1 MRQTRINS
9 RLLQIGTV
17 LGLATI
23 ILAGC
28 GSLTS
33 KLEKHDP
40 NDNRLGLKFA
50 DGTTHYSGMDT
61 LKSSLP
67 QYFEITDDTG
77 NVLYAIEKDQ
87 RKDNDVSANFMLQGV
102 EVTTTRKGI
111 VERNGKVDLDFIIT
125 VPKTLIDDRWQLRVY
140 PTAFKDNDETIEFQP
155 VLLSGADFLR
165 KQKQGYEEYQRFITS
180 IIPDS
185 LYWQEMLNHKGYN
198 KAMSDLEAEYHA
210 AWQKQLIQ
218 RDRWIDWENKIN
230 ERYRLFNSKVD
241 RNRGSVDAND
251 WRLVLPS
258 YWLYRNL
265 EDDMIPKSFAEFA
278 FGDKKIVKQ
287 KVTPEDS
294 VRIQEKFW
302 NYQRM
307 AENERKKEEQE
318 AMKDKLVKFPHI
330 AARLDTIVD
339 ANNSWQ
345 YHYTQEL
352 TTDQY
357 MKKVRLALFGEIVAI
372 DQSRYE
378 VPGSDTLLYNISAMV
393 DFIDEAPRYMK
404 EVVYRQVDK
413 VEKLYIDF
421 PVAKSVV
428 DPSFAN
434 NAQELTKLDSL
445 VQSIDFTG
453 ELVLDSIT
461 MKAYS
466 SPEGGAKYNRSLSE
480 RRAQGLRDYLIKNKV
495 FNDLKPSHVKAHSE
509 GENWSGVQSWV
520 LLNVYPEEVRDGILA
535 FINNERDEDVREQ
548 KIRSSYP
555 EVYKQLREEA
565 YPSLRCVDFVLHTH
579 RRDMVKDTIHTTV
592 IDKKY
597 NEGRE
602 LLRARDYRGALSIL
616 SDYPKDFNLAIT
628 YMSLGY
634 DDEALP
640 ILINHEEKEGADIQY
655 LLAILY
661 YRKGEVEKSLKC
673 LLNAGKLDRYKIFR
687 AQLDPELNDL
697 IKEYG
702 LFKEELEF

>member
-1 MRQTRINS
+1 MIRRKVNT
-9 RLLQIGTV
+9 RLLQLGTV
-17 LGLATI
+17 FGLATFI
-23 ILAGC
+23 VAGC

-40 NDNRLGLKFA
+40 NQNRLGLKFA
-50 DGTTHYSGMDT
+50 DGTTHRSGMDT

-67 QYFEITDDTG
+67 QFFEITDEDG
-77 NVLYAIEKDQ
+77 KVLYAIEKDQ
-87 RKDNDVSANFMLQGV
+87 RTDGDVSAAFMLQGV

-111 VERNGKVDLDFIIT
+111 VERNGKIDLDFIIT
-125 VPKTLIDDRWQLRVY
+125 VPKTLIDDRWQLRIY
-140 PTAFKDNDETIEFQP
+140 PTAFKDNDETFELQP

-165 KQKQGYEEYQRFITS
+165 KQKKGYEEYQQFITS

-210 AWQKQLIQ
+210 AWQKELIQ

-230 ERYRLFNSKVD
+230 ERYRLFNNKVD
-241 RNRGSVDAND
+241 KNRSGVSKDD
-251 WRLVLPS
+251 WRMILPS

-265 EDDMIPKSFAEFA
+265 DENLIPKTFAEFA

-294 VRIQEKFW
+294 IRIQEKYW

-307 AENERKKEEQE
+307 AENERKKEESE

-352 TTDQY
+352 VTDQH
-357 MKKVRLALFGEIVAI
+357 MKKVRLALFGEVVAI

-393 DFIDEAPRYMK
+393 DFLDEAPRYMK
-404 EVVYRQVDK
+404 EIVYRQVDK
-413 VEKLYIDF
+413 EERLFIDF
-421 PVAKSVV
+421 PVAKS
-428 DPSFAN
+428 DLQKEFSN
-434 NAQELTKLDSL
+434 NSQELAKLDSL
-445 VQSIDFTG
+445 VKTIDFTG

-461 MKAYS
+461 LKAYS
-466 SPEGGAKYNRSLSE
+466 SPEGGAKYNHSLSD
-480 RRAQGLRDYLIKNKV
+480 RRAQGLRGYLLKNKV
-495 FNDLKPSHVKAHSE
+495 FNDLTPSQLKAYSE
-509 GENWSGVQSWV
+509 GENWRGVQSWV
-520 LLNVYPEEVRDGILA
+520 LLNVYPDEVRDGILS
-535 FINNERDEDVREQ
+535 FINEEKDEDAREQ
-548 KIRSSYP
+548 KIRSAYP
-555 EVYKQLREEA
+555 EVYKQLREEV

-579 RRDMVKDTIHTTV
+579 RRDMVQDTIHTTV
-592 IDKKY
+592 IDKRY

-640 ILINHEEKEGADIQY
+640 ILINHEEKDSADIQY
-655 LLAILY
+655 LLSILY
-661 YRKGEVEKSLKC
+661 YRKGEIKKSLKC
-673 LLNAGKLDRYKIFR
+673 LLNAGRLDRYKIFR